1 MKLTLVLALILAPA
15 LSLSAAVVDIS
26 GEVANPNTTV
36 GAGNSARCI
45 ADAYF
50 GWQTGNC
57 AIDVDNNGFLFGLDS
72 GNGNP
77 LNYSGV
83 VSGGGGMYFKG
94 GPAYA
99 GTKDVPVIL
108 SGSTPNTYAGA
119 SSITYGVLQL
129 SKDAGVTAIPS
140 DITVGGDTVDI
151 NGNDKIVWTADNQI
165 ADTATITM
173 QGTLASW
180 LVLDGNAD
188 TVAGLVV
195 GAAGMVDT
203 GAGGQLQ
210 TQTLTVNG
218 TPQSAGTYTSSESW
232 IDGSGSVVVVPEPSM
247 LLLAGLAGLV
257 MIRRK

>member
-1 MKLTLVLALILAPA
+1 MKVSLFLTLLLVSA

-26 GEVANPNTTV
+26 GEVANPNGTIP
-36 GAGNSARCI
+36 AGDSARCI
-45 ADAYF
+45 ADSFF

-83 VSGGGGMYFKG
+83 VSGGGGMYFKA

-99 GTKDVPVIL
+99 GTKDVPVVI
-108 SGSTPNTYAGA
+108 SGSTPNTYSGA

-129 SKDAGVTAIPS
+129 SKDGGVAAIPG
-140 DITVGGDTVDI
+140 DITVGGDTTDI

-180 LVLDGNAD
+180 LVLDGYSE
-188 TVAGLVV
+188 TVASLVV
-195 GAAGMVDT
+195 GAAGTVDT
-203 GAGGQLQ
+203 GVGGQLQ
-210 TQTLTVNG
+210 TQTLSVNG
-218 TPQSAGTYTSSESW
+218 TPMSAGTYTSSESW
-232 IDGSGSVVVVPEPSM
+232 ITGSGSVVVVPEPST
-247 LLLAGLAGLV
+247 LIIAGLAGLLI
-257 MIRRK
+257 MRRK